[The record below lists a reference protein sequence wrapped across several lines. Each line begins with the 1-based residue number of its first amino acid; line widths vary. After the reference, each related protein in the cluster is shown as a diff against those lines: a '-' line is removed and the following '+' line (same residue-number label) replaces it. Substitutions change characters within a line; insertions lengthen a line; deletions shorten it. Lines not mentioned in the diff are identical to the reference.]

1 MLYRPRTL
9 CVLEYGSLDDS
20 GRMALSFKKALN
32 VFDRFRCKELLACF
46 PTYSCGNMLDD
57 VKLASVLDCISD
69 CDMDDCLFHGRSTF
83 SLSRLIFSS
92 ELSENITSNASLLL
106 KQFY

>member
-9 CVLEYGSLDDS
+9 CVLEYRSLDDS

-69 CDMDDCLFHGRSTF
+69 CGIDDRLFQGRSTF
-83 SLSRLIFSS
+83 SLSRLILLSVHSS
-92 ELSENITSNASLLL
+92 
-106 KQFY
+106 

>member
-1 MLYRPRTL
+1 MLYQPHTL
-9 CVLEYGSLDDS
+9 CVLEYGSLNDS

-69 CDMDDCLFHGRSTF
+69 CSIDDRLFHGRSTF
-83 SLSRLIFSS
+83 SFRFP
-92 ELSENITSNASLLL
+92 A
-106 KQFY
+106 

>member
-9 CVLEYGSLDDS
+9 CVLEYGRLDDS

-32 VFDRFRCKELLACF
+32 VFDRFRCKELLARF
-46 PTYSCGNMLDD
+46 PTYSCWNMLDD

-69 CDMDDCLFHGRSTF
+69 CSIDDRLFHGRPISIF
-83 SLSRLIFSS
+83 SRHIDRPAFEYPGYVHLSRLHGT
-92 ELSENITSNASLLL
+92 E
-106 KQFY
+106 Q

>member
-1 MLYRPRTL
+1 MTL
-9 CVLEYGSLDDS
+9 AGWLFP
-20 GRMALSFKKALN
+20 LS

-69 CDMDDCLFHGRSTF
+69 CGIDDRLFHGRSTF
-83 SLSRLIFSS
+83 SFRFP
-92 ELSENITSNASLLL
+92 A
-106 KQFY
+106 